1 MKNQLRAHAPPGRR
15 PEAVFG
21 CRSAAQTVKKRA
33 FIMFFQEIPVKKIEP
48 ITSVVFRVSFI
59 SKEIAR
65 EARPGQFVMIHPQ
78 KFSEPLLPRP
88 FSIHRVEGNRVELL
102 IRAVGQGTRQ
112 LHGLSPGE
120 VLEIKGPL
128 GRGFALDSE
137 RDPILV
143 AGGIGVAPLL
153 YLADRLTKMKRNKT
167 VASPRLL
174 IGAGSKKEL
183 WGLRQFKEMGIRVQ
197 AVTEDG
203 SFGRKGLVSDLL
215 AGMSAKG
222 LERAMIYTCGPK
234 GMLRAVASW
243 AASRKV
249 LCQVSLEAHMAC
261 GMGACLGC
269 SVARTAAGGLT
280 YSKVCQDGPVF
291 EAQEVDWD
299 A

>member
-1 MKNQLRAHAPPGRR
+1 
-15 PEAVFG
+15 
-21 CRSAAQTVKKRA
+21 
-33 FIMFFQEIPVKKIEP
+33 MFFQEIPIKKIEP
-48 ITSVVFRVSFI
+48 ITPVVFRLSFL

-65 EARPGQFVMIHPQ
+65 EARPGQFVMIHP
-78 KFSEPLLPRP
+78 KRFSEPLLPRP
-88 FSIHRVEGNRVELL
+88 FSIHRVQRNRIDLL
-102 IRAVGQGTRQ
+102 IRAAGQGTRQ
-112 LHGLSPGE
+112 LWGLSPGE

-128 GRGFALDSE
+128 GRGFTLDSE

-143 AGGIGVAPLL
+143 AGGIGAAPLL
-153 YLADRLTKMKRNKT
+153 YLADRLIKMKRKKT
-167 VASPRLL
+167 VAPPGLL

-183 WGLRQFKEMGIRVQ
+183 LALRDFKEMGIRVQ

-203 SFGRKGLVSDLL
+203 SFGGKGLVTDLL

-222 LERAMIYTCGPK
+222 LERAMIYACGPQ

-243 AASRKV
+243 AAAGNV
-249 LCQVSLEAHMAC
+249 PCQVSLEAHMAC

-269 SVARTAAGGLT
+269 SVARTADGGLT

-291 EAQEVDWD
+291 EAREVAWD

>member
-1 MKNQLRAHAPPGRR
+1 M
-15 PEAVFG
+15 V
-21 CRSAAQTVKKRA
+21 
-33 FIMFFQEIPVKKIEP
+33 FQEIPINKIESV
-48 ITSVVFRVSFI
+48 TSYVFRLSFL

-65 EARPGQFVMIHPQ
+65 EARPGQFVMIHP
-78 KFSEPLLPRP
+78 KKYSEPLLPRP
-88 FSIHRVEGNRVELL
+88 FSIHRLEGNRVDLL

-112 LHGLSPGE
+112 LCGLSAGD

-128 GRGFALDSE
+128 GRGFTLDSE

-153 YLADRLTKMKRNKT
+153 YLADRLITMKRNKA
-167 VASPRLL
+167 VAPPRLL

-183 WGLRQFKEMGIRVQ
+183 LGLREFKAMGIRIQ

-203 SFGRKGLVSDLL
+203 SFGQKGLVTDLM

-222 LERAMIYTCGPK
+222 LDRAIIYSCGPR

-243 AASRKV
+243 TAARNIP
-249 LCQVSLEAHMAC
+249 CQVSLEAQMAC

-269 SVARTAAGGLT
+269 SVARPADSGRSYA
-280 YSKVCQDGPVF
+280 KVCQDGPVF
-291 EAQEVDWD
+291 ESREVAWD

>member
-1 MKNQLRAHAPPGRR
+1 
-15 PEAVFG
+15 
-21 CRSAAQTVKKRA
+21 
-33 FIMFFQEIPVKKIEP
+33 MFFQEIPIKKIES
-48 ITSVVFRVSFI
+48 ITPVVFRLSFL

-65 EARPGQFVMIHPQ
+65 EARPGQFVMIHPK

-88 FSIHRVEGNRVELL
+88 FSIHRLQGNRVDLL
-102 IRAVGQGTRQ
+102 IRAVGEGTRQ
-112 LHGLSPGE
+112 VCGLSSGE

-128 GRGFALDSE
+128 GRGFQLDSKK
-137 RDPILV
+137 DPILV

-153 YLADRLTKMKRNKT
+153 YLADRLVKMKRSQT
-167 VASPRLL
+167 VAPPRLL

-183 WGLRQFKEMGIRVQ
+183 LGLREFKKAGLRVQ

-203 SFGRKGLVSDLL
+203 SFGRKGLVTDLL

-222 LERAMIYTCGPK
+222 LDRAVIYTCGPQ

-243 AASRKV
+243 AAARDIP
-249 LCQVSLEAHMAC
+249 CQVSLEARMAC

-269 SVARTAAGGLT
+269 SVARPNDGGRG

-291 EAQEVDWD
+291 EAQELAWD

>member
-1 MKNQLRAHAPPGRR
+1 
-15 PEAVFG
+15 
-21 CRSAAQTVKKRA
+21 
-33 FIMFFQEIPVKKIEP
+33 MFFQEIPIKKIAY
-48 ITSVVFRVSFI
+48 ITPVVFRLSFL

-65 EARPGQFVMIHPQ
+65 EARPGQFVMIHPG

-88 FSIHRVEGNRVELL
+88 FSIHGIQGSRVDLL

-112 LHGLSPGE
+112 LCGLSPGE

-128 GRGFALDSE
+128 GRGFKLDSE
-137 RDPILV
+137 KDPILV

-153 YLADRLTKMKRNKT
+153 YLADRLSKMKKNNT
-167 VASPRLL
+167 VAPPRLL

-183 WGLRQFKEMGIRVQ
+183 VGLGEFKKVGLRVQ

-203 SFGRKGLVSDLL
+203 SFGRKGLVTDLL
-215 AGMSAKG
+215 KGIPAKG
-222 LERAMIYTCGPK
+222 LDRAMIYACGPQ

-243 AASRKV
+243 AVAGNIP
-249 LCQVSLEAHMAC
+249 CQVSLEARMAC

-269 SVARTAAGGLT
+269 SVARHSNSGQGYA
-280 YSKVCQDGPVF
+280 KVCRDGPVF
-291 EAQEVDWD
+291 EAREVDWD